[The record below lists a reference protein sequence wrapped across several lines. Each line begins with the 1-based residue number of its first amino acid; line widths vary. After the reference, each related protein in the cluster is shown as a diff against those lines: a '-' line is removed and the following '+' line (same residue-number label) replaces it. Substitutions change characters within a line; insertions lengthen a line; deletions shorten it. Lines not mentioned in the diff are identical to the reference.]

1 MTEEY
6 DPLTDDLIERLCT
19 PKVTHHQCN
28 DEGDPYETVAR
39 AHPVER
45 IKIEA
50 ADALNAQAAEIAA
63 LRAENESNKSAYGQ
77 VTKACYDLTEKVI
90 HNLRAD
96 AERLEWIESKLFG
109 HKWNGVI
116 DSGSRVNWSIAADF
130 RHTTQ
135 RMVGNTFRDAIDAA
149 RGTTPAETLTEIDG
163 CSEENCRRCRT
174 APNLRGNMAH
184 AGIGSYPSARGTA

>member
-1 MTEEY
+1 MKEEY

-63 LRAENESNKSAYGQ
+63 LRA
-77 VTKACYDLTEKVI
+77 
-90 HNLRAD
+90 D
-96 AERLEWIESKLFG
+96 AERLEWIERRLFVC
-109 HKWNGVI
+109 KWNGVI
-116 DSGSRVNWSIAADF
+116 GGGSRIQWSIAGDF

-135 RMVGNTFRDAIDAA
+135 RMVGHTFRAA
-149 RGTTPAETLTEIDG
+149 VDE
-163 CSEENCRRCRT
+163 
-174 APNLRGNMAH
+174 
-184 AGIGSYPSARGTA
+184 ARGTA